1 MSMTPP
7 VDHPVITRLWDEH
20 SAAITKYTEPGRHY
34 HNMDHLNSL
43 VTIIHD
49 MNRTY
54 PDTDLEKM
62 VLAGIYHDAVYIPGG
77 MDNEEKSAEYALR
90 SILDKN
96 TALDVYDII
105 VALRDNQTYGDRETM
120 IVMDADL
127 SILAGDD
134 EQYRSFSDGIR
145 AEWWHLSDDEYAVER
160 GEVLRRLL
168 SGNIYHLLDREWE
181 SRARYNIRWE
191 LDSLQ

>member
-1 MSMTPP
+1 MSITPP

-20 SAAITKYTEPGRHY
+20 SAAIAKYTEPGRHY

-77 MDNEEKSAEYALR
+77 MDNEEKSAEYAVR
-90 SILDKN
+90 SILDNHQGIN
-96 TALDVYDII
+96 TDS
-105 VALRDNQTYGDRETM
+105 ETCL
-120 IVMDADL
+120 VGYQL
-127 SILAGDD
+127 SVVICC
-134 EQYRSFSDGIR
+134 IT
-145 AEWWHLSDDEYAVER
+145 
-160 GEVLRRLL
+160 
-168 SGNIYHLLDREWE
+168 
-181 SRARYNIRWE
+181 
-191 LDSLQ
+191 

>member
-1 MSMTPP
+1 MSIAPP

-20 SAAITKYTEPGRHY
+20 SAAITKHTEPGRHY
-34 HNMDHLNSL
+34 HNMDRLNSL

-49 MNRTY
+49 MNRTH
-54 PDTDLEKM
+54 PDTDLENM

-90 SILDKN
+90 SILDKS
-96 TALDVYDII
+96 TALGVYDII
-105 VALRDNQTYGDRETM
+105 VALRDNQTYGDKDTM

-168 SGNIYHLLDREWE
+168 SGSIYHLLDREWE
-181 SRARYNIRWE
+181 SRARYNIRCE
-191 LDSLQ
+191 LDSLH